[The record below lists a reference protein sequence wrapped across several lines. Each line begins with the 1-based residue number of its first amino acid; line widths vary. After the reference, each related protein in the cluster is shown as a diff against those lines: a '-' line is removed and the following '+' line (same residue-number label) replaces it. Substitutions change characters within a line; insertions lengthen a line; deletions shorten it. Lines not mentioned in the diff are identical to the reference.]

1 MPELAY
7 LRTLISLLRDR
18 LDAHDPEQGS
28 YTTEMVV
35 ATAIIVGLTIAVGA
49 IIVDRVIAKAN
60 SIPLN

>member
-18 LDAHDPEQGS
+18 LAAQDPEQGS